1 MLEWLTHG
9 VRNDETSSE
18 RDGCAWSLVA
28 PFAFVDVLGPVRGAR
43 ARPREGGSDGVVEA
57 PGLDFC
63 RKVREVNRDR
73 IQELIQQTKD
83 PVQQATLLVLSNFDS
98 ALESNTRATE
108 AIASQLNDHRGEF
121 VSFRDKEW
129 GEFRGSV
136 NEHIRED
143 REMKVSIKTGWLA
156 GIMFF
161 SVVNLVGGWLI
172 TRAVN
177 SNDEQDR
184 IIRSM
189 EITVNQLKADIAAHR
204 VEVK

>member
-1 MLEWLTHG
+1 MEAAG
-9 VRNDETSSE
+9 PD
-18 RDGCAWSLVA
+18 
-28 PFAFVDVLGPVRGAR
+28 LG
-43 ARPREGGSDGVVEA
+43 REG
-57 PGLDFC
+57 
-63 RKVREVNRDR
+63 REVNRDR

-108 AIASQLNDHRGEF
+108 VIATELQSHRIEF
-121 VSFRDKEW
+121 S
-129 GEFRGSV
+129 EFRSNV
-136 NEHIRED
+136 HTHINED
-143 REMKVSIKTGWLA
+143 RDMKVSIKTGWMA
-156 GIMFF
+156 GILFF

-184 IIRSM
+184 MIRSL

>member
-1 MLEWLTHG
+1 M
-9 VRNDETSSE
+9 
-18 RDGCAWSLVA
+18 
-28 PFAFVDVLGPVRGAR
+28 
-43 ARPREGGSDGVVEA
+43 
-57 PGLDFC
+57 
-63 RKVREVNRDR
+63 NRDR

-98 ALESNTRATE
+98 ALEANTRATE
-108 AIASQLNDHRGEF
+108 EIVRDLQEHRGEF
-121 VSFRDKEW
+121 S
-129 GEFRGSV
+129 EFRAHV
-136 NEHIRED
+136 HTHINED
-143 REMKVSIKTGWLA
+143 RDMKVSIKTGWMA
-156 GIMFF
+156 GILFF

-177 SNDEQDR
+177 SNDDQDR

>member
-1 MLEWLTHG
+1 
-9 VRNDETSSE
+9 
-18 RDGCAWSLVA
+18 
-28 PFAFVDVLGPVRGAR
+28 
-43 ARPREGGSDGVVEA
+43 VEA

-63 RKVREVNRDR
+63 RKVREVNRER

-98 ALESNTRATE
+98 AMESNTRATE
-108 AIASQLNDHRGEF
+108 AIANQLNEHREEF

-129 GEFRGSV
+129 GAFRASV

-161 SVVNLVGGWLI
+161 SMVNLVGGWLI

-184 IIRSM
+184 IIRSL
-189 EITVNQLKADIAAHR
+189 EITVNQMKADIAAHR

>member
-1 MLEWLTHG
+1 MLDGLIHG
-9 VRNDETSSE
+9 VRHEEKSGG
-18 RDGCAWSLVA
+18 RYGP
-28 PFAFVDVLGPVRGAR
+28 PFAFVDVLGLGRGVRPGA
-43 ARPREGGSDGVVEA
+43 GSGRVAGVVEVA
-57 PGLDFC
+57 GADLC
-63 RKVREVNRDR
+63 RKGREVNRER
-73 IQELIQQTKD
+73 IQELIQQAKD

-108 AIASQLNDHRGEF
+108 VIATELQSHRNEF
-121 VSFRDKEW
+121 S
-129 GEFRGSV
+129 EFRSNV
-136 NEHIRED
+136 HTHINED
-143 REMKVSIKTGWLA
+143 RDMKVSIKTGWMA
-156 GIMFF
+156 GILFF

-184 IIRSM
+184 IIRSL